1 MTQGNIDDRTVFE
14 DLKDSWT
21 KQALSYKAANE
32 PSSTTSLWKS
42 VLPEP
47 GSKSSSASESNSS
60 GNSSGKQASIS
71 IASGGSKQAEQMM
84 NVANNILLS
93 IYNEDLGSIK
103 GLLSKIDELVEAANP
118 SDSKSI
124 EASKADLSKKAFNAA
139 EEKYKSVLM
148 MLAGVDGAAALYDKA
163 SADYNNFSSLR
174 QRLEDN
180 PQAYIAYKKAQ
191 MYNEL
196 SNYIKAAGE
205 SIAYERVGVGNMV
218 NGIANIFQA
227 HAQQG
232 LNLFNQEMSIRND
245 ARLEKQAQQNTA
257 VHNNNM
263 IDIETKKIIITY
275 GLPEAAYTEVWN
287 VVSQNDK
294 LPKAEYNRKINEII
308 NKYQQR

>member
-1 MTQGNIDDRTVFE
+1 METSMAQGNIDDRTVFE
-14 DLKDSWT
+14 DLKDRWT
-21 KQALSYKAANE
+21 TKE

-42 VLPEP
+42 VLPDKE
-47 GSKSSSASESNSS
+47 SKSSSTSESNSS
-60 GNSSGKQASIS
+60 GNSSGKKASIS
-71 IASGGSKQAEQMM
+71 VASGGSKQAEQMM
-84 NVANNILLS
+84 NVANDILLS

-103 GLLSKIDELVEAANP
+103 GLLGKIDELVEAANP

-196 SNYIKAAGE
+196 SNYIKAAGD

-232 LNLFNQEMSIRND
+232 LNRFNQEMSLRSD
-245 ARLEKQAQQNTA
+245 ARQELQSQQNTA

-263 IDIETKKIIITY
+263 IDREAQRILVTY
-275 GLPEAAYTEVWN
+275 GLPEEAYYRVRGL
-287 VVSQNDK
+287 VSKTDEMTKTQ
-294 LPKAEYNRKINEII
+294 YNIEMNKII
-308 NKYQQR
+308 NDFTVKR

>member
-1 MTQGNIDDRTVFE
+1 METSMAQGNTDDRTVFQQ
-14 DLKDSWT
+14 LKDKWT
-21 KQALSYKAANE
+21 TEDFPAAAWESVLSGRGSK
-32 PSSTTSLWKS
+32 PSSS
-42 VLPEP
+42 
-47 GSKSSSASESNSS
+47 SESNSS
-60 GNSSGKQASIS
+60 GNSSDRKASIS
-71 IASGGSKQAEQMM
+71 VASGGSKEADEMM
-84 NVANNILLS
+84 SVANDILLS
-93 IYNEDLGSIK
+93 IYKEDLGSIK
-103 GLLSKIDELVEAANP
+103 GLLSKIDELVEASNP

-196 SNYIKAAGE
+196 SNYIKAAGD
-205 SIAYERVGVGNMV
+205 SISYERVGVGNMV
-218 NGIANIFQA
+218 NGVANIFQA

-232 LNLFNQEMSIRND
+232 INSFNQEMRIRD
-245 ARLEKQAQQNTA
+245 DSRAEQQAQQNTA

-263 IDIETKKIIITY
+263 IRQQTQIILNKY
-275 GLPEAAYTEVWN
+275 RLPEDAYAEVRE
-287 VVSQNDK
+287 VVSNNDK
-294 LPKAEYNRKINEII
+294 LTKSQFNERLSKIIY
-308 NKYQQR
+308 KYQ

>member
-1 MTQGNIDDRTVFE
+1 METSMLQGNNNDRNVFQKLIDNRQPEESSDY
-14 DLKDSWT
+14 LSAWGS
-21 KQALSYKAANE
+21 AL
-32 PSSTTSLWKS
+32 
-42 VLPEP
+42 P
-47 GSKSSSASESNSS
+47 GSSSESNSS
-60 GNSSGKQASIS
+60 GNSSGRKASTS
-71 IASGGSKQAEQMM
+71 VASGGSKEADQMIS
-84 NVANNILLS
+84 VANDILLS
-93 IYNEDLGSIK
+93 IYKEDLGSIK
-103 GLLSKIDELVEAANP
+103 GLLSKIDELVEISNP

-163 SADYNNFSSLR
+163 SVDYNNFSSLR

-196 SNYIKAAGE
+196 SNYIKAAGD
-205 SIAYERVGVGNMV
+205 SISYERVGVGNMV

-232 LNLFNQEMSIRND
+232 LNSFNQEMKLRDDSR
-245 ARLEKQAQQNTA
+245 QSA

-263 IDIETKKIIITY
+263 INQETLKILSAT
-275 GLPEAAYTEVWN
+275 GLPEEAYGRVWD
-287 VVSQNDK
+287 VVSKTDELSK
-294 LPKAEYNRKINEII
+294 SEYNRRLNKII
-308 NKYQQR
+308 NDFTVKQR

>member
-1 MTQGNIDDRTVFE
+1 METSMAKGNTDDRNVFQK
-14 DLKDSWT
+14 LKDKRT
-21 KQALSYKAANE
+21 TEDYPAPA
-32 PSSTTSLWKS
+32 SSWKS

-47 GSKSSSASESNSS
+47 GSKTSSASESNSS
-60 GNSSGKQASIS
+60 GNSSGKKASIS
-71 IASGGSKQAEQMM
+71 VASGGSKQAEQMM
-84 NVANNILLS
+84 NVANDILLS

-196 SNYIKAAGE
+196 SNYIKAAGD

-232 LNLFNQEMSIRND
+232 LNAFNQEMSLRSD
-245 ARLEKQAQQNTA
+245 ARQEKQSQQNTA
-257 VHNNNM
+257 AHNRNM
-263 IDIETKKIIITY
+263 IDQQTRIILNKY
-275 GLPEAAYTEVWN
+275 RLPDTAYAEVWE
-287 VVSQNDK
+287 VVSNNDK
-294 LPKAEYNRKINEII
+294 LTKSQFNDRLSKIIY
-308 NKYQQR
+308 KYQQGQK

>member
-1 MTQGNIDDRTVFE
+1 MAKGNTDDRNVFQK
-14 DLKDSWT
+14 LKDKRT
-21 KQALSYKAANE
+21 TEDYPAPA
-32 PSSTTSLWKS
+32 SSWKS

-47 GSKSSSASESNSS
+47 GSKTSSASESNSS
-60 GNSSGKQASIS
+60 GNSSGKKASIS
-71 IASGGSKQAEQMM
+71 VASGGSKQAEQMM
-84 NVANNILLS
+84 NVANDILLS

-148 MLAGVDGAAALYDKA
+148 MLAGVDGAAVLYDKA

-196 SNYIKAAGE
+196 SNYIKAAGD

-232 LNLFNQEMSIRND
+232 LNAFNQEMSLRSD
-245 ARLEKQAQQNTA
+245 ARQEKQSQQNTA
-257 VHNNNM
+257 VHRNNM
-263 IDIETKKIIITY
+263 IDQQTRIILNKY
-275 GLPEAAYTEVWN
+275 RLPDAAYAEVWE
-287 VVSQNDK
+287 VVSNNDK
-294 LPKAEYNRKINEII
+294 LTKNQFNDRLSKIIY
-308 NKYQQR
+308 KYQQGQK

>member
-1 MTQGNIDDRTVFE
+1 METSMAKGNTDNINVFDKLADKWATQFAPSDYVSE
-14 DLKDSWT
+14 W
-21 KQALSYKAANE
+21 E
-32 PSSTTSLWKS
+32 P

-47 GSKSSSASESNSS
+47 GSKTSSSSESNSS
-60 GNSSGKQASIS
+60 GNSSDKKASIS
-71 IASGGSKQAEQMM
+71 VASGGSKQADQMM
-84 NVANNILLS
+84 SVANDILLS
-93 IYNEDLGSIK
+93 IYKEDLGSIK
-103 GLLSKIDELVEAANP
+103 GLLGKIDELVEASNP

-196 SNYIKAAGE
+196 SNYIKAAGD
-205 SIAYERVGVGNMV
+205 SISYERVGVGNMV

-227 HAQQG
+227 HAQQS
-232 LNLFNQEMSIRND
+232 LNAFNQAMSLRSD
-245 ARLEKQAQQNTA
+245 ARQELQSQQNTA

-263 IDIETKKIIITY
+263 INQQTQIILSKY
-275 GLPEAAYTEVWN
+275 GLPEAAYGDVRGL
-287 VVSQNDK
+287 VSRNDEMTK
-294 LPKAEYNRKINEII
+294 KQFNIELSKVI

>member
-1 MTQGNIDDRTVFE
+1 METSMAQGNINDRNVFE
-14 DLKDSWT
+14 QLREKWTTKEFPATESSWG
-21 KQALSYKAANE
+21 
-32 PSSTTSLWKS
+32 S
-42 VLPEP
+42 VLP
-47 GSKSSSASESNSS
+47 GKVSKSSSSSESNSS
-60 GNSSGKQASIS
+60 GNSTGGKASIS
-71 IASGGSKQAEQMM
+71 VASGGSKEADQMM
-84 NVANNILLS
+84 SVANDILLS

-103 GLLSKIDELVEAANP
+103 GLLGKIDELVETSNP

-124 EASKADLSKKAFNAA
+124 EASKADLSKKTFNAA

-196 SNYIKAAGE
+196 SNYIKAAGD
-205 SIAYERVGVGNMV
+205 SISYERVGVGNMV
-218 NGIANIFQA
+218 NGVANIFQA

-232 LNLFNQEMSIRND
+232 LNLFNEEMKLRDDNRQEQ
-245 ARLEKQAQQNTA
+245 QALQNTA

-263 IDIETKKIIITY
+263 INQQTLNILSRT
-275 GLPEAAYTEVWN
+275 GLPEEAYGRVREL
-287 VVSQNDK
+287 VSRNDEMTK
-294 LPKAEYNRKINEII
+294 TQFNRELNKII
-308 NKYQQR
+308 NDFTVKQR

>member
-1 MTQGNIDDRTVFE
+1 MVQGNTDDRNVFQQLIDNRLTE
-14 DLKDSWT
+14 
-21 KQALSYKAANE
+21 E
-32 PSSTTSLWKS
+32 SSDYVSAWGS
-42 VLPEP
+42 VLPEQ
-47 GSKSSSASESNSS
+47 GSKSSSSSESNSS
-60 GNSSGKQASIS
+60 GNSSGGKASIS
-71 IASGGSKQAEQMM
+71 VASGGSKQADQMM
-84 NVANNILLS
+84 SVANDILLS

-103 GLLSKIDELVEAANP
+103 GLLGKIDELVEASNP

-124 EASKADLSKKAFNAA
+124 EASKADLSKKTFNAA

-163 SADYNNFSSLR
+163 STDYNNFSSLR

-196 SNYIKAAGE
+196 SNYIKAAGD

-245 ARLEKQAQQNTA
+245 ARLEKQSQQNTA

-263 IDIETKKIIITY
+263 IDQETLKILNAT
-275 GLPEAAYTEVWN
+275 GLPEEAYGRVWN

-294 LPKAEYNRKINEII
+294 LTKAEFNRELNKII
-308 NKYQQR
+308 NDFTVKQR

>member
-1 MTQGNIDDRTVFE
+1 METSMVQGNTDDRNVFE
-14 DLKDSWT
+14 QLKDS
-21 KQALSYKAANE
+21 KE
-32 PSSTTSLWKS
+32 PSSTTSLWKP
-42 VLPEP
+42 VLLDKE
-47 GSKSSSASESNSS
+47 SKSSSASESNSS
-60 GNSSGKQASIS
+60 GNSSGKKASIS

-84 NVANNILLS
+84 NVANDILLS

-163 SADYNNFSSLR
+163 STDYNNFSSLR

-196 SNYIKAAGE
+196 SNYIKAAGD
-205 SIAYERVGVGNMV
+205 SISYERVGVGNMV

-232 LNLFNQEMSIRND
+232 LNLFNQKMRIRD
-245 ARLEKQAQQNTA
+245 DSRAEV

-263 IDIETKKIIITY
+263 INQQTQRILNKY
-275 GLPEAAYTEVWN
+275 RLPEEAYTEVWE
-287 VVSQNDK
+287 VVSNNDNLTK
-294 LPKAEYNRKINEII
+294 SQFNERLSKVI
-308 NKYQQR
+308 NKYQ

>member
-1 MTQGNIDDRTVFE
+1 METSMAQGNTDDRNVFE
-14 DLKDSWT
+14 QLNDRLTT
-21 KQALSYKAANE
+21 KE
-32 PSSTTSLWKS
+32 PSSTTSLWKP
-42 VLPEP
+42 VLPDKE
-47 GSKSSSASESNSS
+47 SKSSSASESNSS
-60 GNSSGKQASIS
+60 GNSSGKKASIS

-84 NVANNILLS
+84 NVANDILLS

-163 SADYNNFSSLR
+163 STDYNNFSSLR

-196 SNYIKAAGE
+196 SNYIKAAGD
-205 SIAYERVGVGNMV
+205 SISYERVGVGNMV

-232 LNLFNQEMSIRND
+232 LNLFNQKMRIRD
-245 ARLEKQAQQNTA
+245 DSRAEV

-263 IDIETKKIIITY
+263 INQQTQRILNKY
-275 GLPEAAYTEVWN
+275 RLPEEAYTEVWE
-287 VVSQNDK
+287 VVSNNDNLTK
-294 LPKAEYNRKINEII
+294 SQFNERLSKVI
-308 NKYQQR
+308 NKYQ

>member
-1 MTQGNIDDRTVFE
+1 MEASMAQGNIDDRTVYE
-14 DLKDSWT
+14 KLKDKWT
-21 KQALSYKAANE
+21 TEAIQFA

-42 VLPEP
+42 VLPDK
-47 GSKSSSASESNSS
+47 GSKSSSSSESNSS
-60 GNSSGKQASIS
+60 GNSSGKKASIS

-84 NVANNILLS
+84 NVANDILLS

-196 SNYIKAAGE
+196 SNYIKAAGD
-205 SIAYERVGVGNMV
+205 SISYERVGVGNMV

-232 LNLFNQEMSIRND
+232 LNRFNQEMSIRND
-245 ARLEKQAQQNTA
+245 ARQENQAQQNTA

-263 IDIETKKIIITY
+263 THQRTQIILNKF
-275 GLPEAAYTEVWN
+275 GLPEEAYADVWDIVFRSDEMTKTQFN
-287 VVSQNDK
+287 IELSKV
-294 LPKAEYNRKINEII
+294 I

>member
-1 MTQGNIDDRTVFE
+1 MEASMAQGNIDDRSVFE
-14 DLKDSWT
+14 DLKDRRT
-21 KQALSYKAANE
+21 AKE
-32 PSSTTSLWKS
+32 PSATASSWKS
-42 VLPEP
+42 VLPDKE
-47 GSKSSSASESNSS
+47 SKSSSTSESNSS
-60 GNSSGKQASIS
+60 GNSSGKKASIS
-71 IASGGSKQAEQMM
+71 VASGGSKQAEQMM
-84 NVANNILLS
+84 NVANDILLS

-103 GLLSKIDELVEAANP
+103 GLLGKIDELVEAANP

-196 SNYIKAAGE
+196 SNYIKAAGD

-232 LNLFNQEMSIRND
+232 LNRFNQEMSLRSD
-245 ARLEKQAQQNTA
+245 ARQELQSRQNTA

-263 IDIETKKIIITY
+263 IDREAQRILVTY
-275 GLPEAAYTEVWN
+275 GLPEEAYYRVRGL
-287 VVSQNDK
+287 VSKTDEMTKTQ
-294 LPKAEYNRKINEII
+294 YNIEMNKII
-308 NKYQQR
+308 NDFTVKR

>member
-1 MTQGNIDDRTVFE
+1 METSMAKSNTDDINVFDKLAEKWATQFAPSDYSS
-14 DLKDSWT
+14 SW
-21 KQALSYKAANE
+21 E
-32 PSSTTSLWKS
+32 P
-42 VLPEP
+42 VLPEQ
-47 GSKSSSASESNSS
+47 GSKSSSSSGSNSS
-60 GNSSGKQASIS
+60 GNSSDRKASIS
-71 IASGGSKQAEQMM
+71 VASGGSKEADEMM
-84 NVANNILLS
+84 SVANDILLS

-103 GLLSKIDELVEAANP
+103 GLLSKIDELVEASNP

-196 SNYIKAAGE
+196 SNYIKAAGD
-205 SIAYERVGVGNMV
+205 SISYERVGVGNMV

-232 LNLFNQEMSIRND
+232 LNLFNQEMRIRD
-245 ARLEKQAQQNTA
+245 DSRAEQQARQNTA

-263 IDIETKKIIITY
+263 VDQQTQIILNKY
-275 GLPEAAYTEVWN
+275 RLPKDAYAEVWE
-287 VVSQNDK
+287 VVSNNDK
-294 LPKAEYNRKINEII
+294 LTKSQFNEKLSKIIY
-308 NKYQQR
+308 KYQ

>member
-1 MTQGNIDDRTVFE
+1 METSMAQGNIDDRNVFE
-14 DLKDSWT
+14 KLRDKWT
-21 KQALSYKAANE
+21 SE
-32 PSSTTSLWKS
+32 ESPTTAWES
-42 VLPEP
+42 VLPDI
-47 GSKSSSASESNSS
+47 GSKSSSSSESNSS
-60 GNSSGKQASIS
+60 GNSSGGKASIS
-71 IASGGSKQAEQMM
+71 VASGGSKQAEQMM
-84 NVANNILLS
+84 NVANDILLS

-103 GLLSKIDELVEAANP
+103 GLLGKIDELVEASNP

-124 EASKADLSKKAFNAA
+124 EASKADLSKKTFNAA

-196 SNYIKAAGE
+196 SNYIKAAGD

-232 LNLFNQEMSIRND
+232 LNLFNQEMRIRD
-245 ARLEKQAQQNTA
+245 DSRAEQQAQQNTA

-263 IDIETKKIIITY
+263 INQQTQIILNKY
-275 GLPEAAYTEVWN
+275 RLPEDAYAEVWE
-287 VVSQNDK
+287 VVSNNDK
-294 LPKAEYNRKINEII
+294 LTKSQFNERLSKIIY
-308 NKYQQR
+308 KYQQR

>member
-1 MTQGNIDDRTVFE
+1 MEASMAQGNIDDRSVFE
-14 DLKDSWT
+14 QLKDSWRT
-21 KQALSYKAANE
+21 KEPFVAA
-32 PSSTTSLWKS
+32 SSWKS

-47 GSKSSSASESNSS
+47 GSKSSSTSESNSS
-60 GNSSGKQASIS
+60 GNSSGKKASIS
-71 IASGGSKQAEQMM
+71 VASGGSKQAEQMM
-84 NVANNILLS
+84 SVANDILLS

-196 SNYIKAAGE
+196 SNYIKAAGD

-232 LNLFNQEMSIRND
+232 LNRFNQEMSLRSD
-245 ARLEKQAQQNTA
+245 ARQELQSQQNTA
-257 VHNNNM
+257 VHRNNM
-263 IDIETKKIIITY
+263 IDQETRKIIITY
-275 GLPEAAYTEVWN
+275 GLPDAAYAELWN

-294 LPKAEYNRKINEII
+294 LSKKEYNEKMSKVI

>member
-1 MTQGNIDDRTVFE
+1 METSMVQGNIDDRNVFE
-14 DLKDSWT
+14 DLKDKWT
-21 KQALSYKAANE
+21 AKESPATA
-32 PSSTTSLWKS
+32 WGS
-42 VLPEP
+42 VLPDKE
-47 GSKSSSASESNSS
+47 SKSSSSSGSNSS
-60 GNSSGKQASIS
+60 GNSSDRKASIS
-71 IASGGSKQAEQMM
+71 VASGGSKQAEQMM
-84 NVANNILLS
+84 SVANNILLS

-103 GLLSKIDELVEAANP
+103 GLLSKIDELVEASNP

-196 SNYIKAAGE
+196 SNYIKAAGD
-205 SIAYERVGVGNMV
+205 SISYERVGVGNMV
-218 NGIANIFQA
+218 NGVANIFQA

-232 LNLFNQEMSIRND
+232 LNRFNQEMNIRND
-245 ARLEKQAQQNTA
+245 SRAEV
-257 VHNNNM
+257 VHRNNM
-263 IDIETKKIIITY
+263 IHQETLKILSAT
-275 GLPEAAYTEVWN
+275 GLPEDAYGRVWE
-287 VVSQNDK
+287 VVSKTDELNEK
-294 LPKAEYNRKINEII
+294 EYNRKLNKII
-308 NKYQQR
+308 NDFTVKQR

>member
-1 MTQGNIDDRTVFE
+1 MKQGNIDDRNVFE
-14 DLKDSWT
+14 KLRDKWT
-21 KQALSYKAANE
+21 TEES
-32 PSSTTSLWKS
+32 PTTAWGA
-42 VLPEP
+42 VLPDI
-47 GSKSSSASESNSS
+47 GSKSSSSSESNSS
-60 GNSSGKQASIS
+60 GNSTGGKASIS
-71 IASGGSKQAEQMM
+71 VASGGSKQADQMM
-84 NVANNILLS
+84 NVANDILLS

-103 GLLSKIDELVEAANP
+103 GLLGKIDELVETSNP

-124 EASKADLSKKAFNAA
+124 EASKADLSKKTFNAA

-163 SADYNNFSSLR
+163 SVDYNNFSSLR

-196 SNYIKAAGE
+196 SNYIKAAGD

-232 LNLFNQEMSIRND
+232 INSFNKEMKTKEDIR
-245 ARLEKQAQQNTA
+245 AQA

-263 IDIETKKIIITY
+263 IDQETLKILNAT
-275 GLPEAAYTEVWN
+275 GLPEEAYGRVWN

-294 LPKAEYNRKINEII
+294 LTKAEFNRELNKII
-308 NKYQQR
+308 NDFTVKQR

>member
-1 MTQGNIDDRTVFE
+1 METSMAQGNTDDRNVFE
-14 DLKDSWT
+14 QLKDS
-21 KQALSYKAANE
+21 KE
-32 PSSTTSLWKS
+32 PSSTTSLWKP
-42 VLPEP
+42 VLPDKE
-47 GSKSSSASESNSS
+47 SKSSSASESNSS
-60 GNSSGKQASIS
+60 GNSSDRKASIS

-84 NVANNILLS
+84 NVANDILLS

-205 SIAYERVGVGNMV
+205 SISYERVGMGNMV
-218 NGIANIFQA
+218 NGVANIFQA
-227 HAQQG
+227 HAQKG
-232 LNLFNQEMSIRND
+232 LNLFNQEMRIRDEERAD
-245 ARLEKQAQQNTA
+245 ATHK
-257 VHNNNM
+257 NNM
-263 IDIETKKIIITY
+263 INQETQIILSKY
-275 GLPEAAYTEVWN
+275 GLPEAAYGDVYLL
-287 VVSQNDK
+287 VSKDK
-294 LPKAEYNRKINEII
+294 DDKISQEEYNERLTKII
-308 NKYQQR
+308 NKYIQG

>member
-1 MTQGNIDDRTVFE
+1 MEQGNIDDRNVFE
-14 DLKDSWT
+14 QLKDKWT
-21 KQALSYKAANE
+21 TKE
-32 PSSTTSLWKS
+32 PSATASGWES
-42 VLPEP
+42 VLPDK
-47 GSKSSSASESNSS
+47 GTNLSSSSESNSS
-60 GNSSGKQASIS
+60 GNSSGGKASTS
-71 IASGGSKQAEQMM
+71 VASGGSKEADQMM
-84 NVANNILLS
+84 SVANDILLS

-103 GLLSKIDELVEAANP
+103 GLLGKIDELVEASNP

-196 SNYIKAAGE
+196 SNYIKAAGD
-205 SIAYERVGVGNMV
+205 SISYERVGVGNMV

-232 LNLFNQEMSIRND
+232 LNRFNQEMSIRSN
-245 ARLEKQAQQNTA
+245 ARQEQQAQQNTA
-257 VHNNNM
+257 VHRNNM
-263 IDIETKKIIITY
+263 IDHETRKIITTY
-275 GLPEAAYTEVWN
+275 GLPDAAYGRVWE
-287 VVSQNDK
+287 VVSNNDK
-294 LPKAEYNRKINEII
+294 LTKSQFNERLIKII
-308 NKYQQR
+308 NDFTVKQR

>member
-1 MTQGNIDDRTVFE
+1 MC
-14 DLKDSWT
+14 
-21 KQALSYKAANE
+21 
-32 PSSTTSLWKS
+32 
-42 VLPEP
+42 
-47 GSKSSSASESNSS
+47 
-60 GNSSGKQASIS
+60 
-71 IASGGSKQAEQMM
+71 
-84 NVANNILLS
+84 
-93 IYNEDLGSIK
+93 
-103 GLLSKIDELVEAANP
+103 
-118 SDSKSI
+118 I

-196 SNYIKAAGE
+196 SNYIKAAGD

-232 LNLFNQEMSIRND
+232 LNLFNQEMSLRSD
-245 ARLEKQAQQNTA
+245 ARQEQQAQQNTA

-263 IDIETKKIIITY
+263 INQQTQIILSKY
-275 GLPEAAYTEVWN
+275 GLPEAAYGDVHYL
-287 VVSQNDK
+287 VSKQNEIDQK
-294 LPKAEYNRKINEII
+294 EYNRRLTKII
-308 NKYQQR
+308 NDFTVKQR

>member
-1 MTQGNIDDRTVFE
+1 MGTSMKQGNIDDRNVFE
-14 DLKDSWT
+14 KLRDKWT
-21 KQALSYKAANE
+21 SE
-32 PSSTTSLWKS
+32 ESPTTAWGA
-42 VLPEP
+42 VLPDKV
-47 GSKSSSASESNSS
+47 SKSSSSSESKSS
-60 GNSSGKQASIS
+60 GNSTGGKASIS
-71 IASGGSKQAEQMM
+71 VASGGSKQADQMM
-84 NVANNILLS
+84 SVANDILLS

-103 GLLSKIDELVEAANP
+103 GLLGKIDELVEASNP

-124 EASKADLSKKAFNAA
+124 EASKADLSKKTFNAA

-196 SNYIKAAGE
+196 SNYIKAAGD

-232 LNLFNQEMSIRND
+232 LNLFNEEMSLRSD
-245 ARLEKQAQQNTA
+245 ARQELQSQQNTA
-257 VHNNNM
+257 VHRNNM
-263 IDIETKKIIITY
+263 IDQETRKIIITY
-275 GLPEAAYTEVWN
+275 GLPDAAYAELWN

-308 NKYQQR
+308 NKYQ

>member
-1 MTQGNIDDRTVFE
+1 METSMVQGNTEDRTVFQKLIDNRQPE
-14 DLKDSWT
+14 ESSDYLSAWGS
-21 KQALSYKAANE
+21 AL
-32 PSSTTSLWKS
+32 
-42 VLPEP
+42 P
-47 GSKSSSASESNSS
+47 GSSSESNSS
-60 GNSSGKQASIS
+60 GNSSGRKASTS
-71 IASGGSKQAEQMM
+71 VASGGSKEADQMM
-84 NVANNILLS
+84 SVANDILLS
-93 IYNEDLGSIK
+93 IYKEDLGSIK
-103 GLLSKIDELVEAANP
+103 GLLSKIDELVEISNP

-163 SADYNNFSSLR
+163 SVDYNNFSSLR

-196 SNYIKAAGE
+196 SNYIKAAGD
-205 SIAYERVGVGNMV
+205 SISYERVGVGNMV

-232 LNLFNQEMSIRND
+232 LNSFNQEMKLRDDSR
-245 ARLEKQAQQNTA
+245 QSA

-263 IDIETKKIIITY
+263 INQETLKILSAT
-275 GLPEAAYTEVWN
+275 GLPEEAYGRVWD
-287 VVSQNDK
+287 VVSKTDELSK
-294 LPKAEYNRKINEII
+294 SEYNRRLNKII
-308 NKYQQR
+308 NDFTVKQR

>member
-1 MTQGNIDDRTVFE
+1 METSMAQGNIDDRTVFE
-14 DLKDSWT
+14 QLKDSWT
-21 KQALSYKAANE
+21 AKALSATA
-32 PSSTTSLWKS
+32 SSWKS

-47 GSKSSSASESNSS
+47 GSKSSSTSESNSS
-60 GNSSGKQASIS
+60 GNSSGKKASIS
-71 IASGGSKQAEQMM
+71 VASGGSKQAEQMM
-84 NVANNILLS
+84 NVANDILLS

-196 SNYIKAAGE
+196 SNYIKAAGD

-232 LNLFNQEMSIRND
+232 LNRFNQEMSLRSD
-245 ARLEKQAQQNTA
+245 ARQELQSRQNTA

-263 IDIETKKIIITY
+263 IDREAQRILVTY
-275 GLPEAAYTEVWN
+275 GLPEEAYYRVRGL
-287 VVSQNDK
+287 VSKTDEMTKTQ
-294 LPKAEYNRKINEII
+294 YNIEMNKII
-308 NKYQQR
+308 NDFTVKR

>member
-1 MTQGNIDDRTVFE
+1 METSMAKGNTDNINVFDKLADKWATQF
-14 DLKDSWT
+14 
-21 KQALSYKAANE
+21 A
-32 PSSTTSLWKS
+32 PSDYVSAWGS
-42 VLPEP
+42 VLPEQ
-47 GSKSSSASESNSS
+47 GSKSSSSSESNSS
-60 GNSSGKQASIS
+60 GNSSDKKASIS
-71 IASGGSKQAEQMM
+71 VASGGSKQADQMM
-84 NVANNILLS
+84 SVANDILLS
-93 IYNEDLGSIK
+93 IYKEDLGSIK
-103 GLLSKIDELVEAANP
+103 GLLGKIDELVEASNP

-196 SNYIKAAGE
+196 SNYIKAAGD
-205 SIAYERVGVGNMV
+205 SISYERVGIGNMV

-232 LNLFNQEMSIRND
+232 LNAFNQAMSLRSD
-245 ARLEKQAQQNTA
+245 ARQELQSQQNTA

-263 IDIETKKIIITY
+263 INQQTQIILSKY
-275 GLPEAAYTEVWN
+275 GLPEAAYGDVRGL
-287 VVSQNDK
+287 VSRNDEMTK
-294 LPKAEYNRKINEII
+294 KQFNIELSKVI

>member
-1 MTQGNIDDRTVFE
+1 METSMVQGNIEDRNVFE
-14 DLKDSWT
+14 QLKDKWT
-21 KQALSYKAANE
+21 TEEFPAWE
-32 PSSTTSLWKS
+32 S
-42 VLPEP
+42 VLPES
-47 GSKSSSASESNSS
+47 GSNLSNASESNSS
-60 GNSSGKQASIS
+60 DGKASIS
-71 IASGGSKQAEQMM
+71 VASGGSKEANQMM
-84 NVANNILLS
+84 SVANDILLS

-103 GLLSKIDELVEAANP
+103 GLLGKIDELVEASNP

-196 SNYIKAAGE
+196 SNYIKAAGD
-205 SIAYERVGVGNMV
+205 SISYERVGVGNMV

-232 LNLFNQEMSIRND
+232 LNLFNQEMRLREDSRNS
-245 ARLEKQAQQNTA
+245 A
-257 VHNNNM
+257 VHDSNM
-263 IDIETKKIIITY
+263 INQETQIILNRY
-275 GLPEAAYTEVWN
+275 GLPEAAYGHVRDL
-287 VVSQNDK
+287 VSRTDELSEK
-294 LPKAEYNRKINEII
+294 EYNRKLNDII
-308 NKYQQR
+308 NYYQQG

>member
-1 MTQGNIDDRTVFE
+1 METSMAQGNINDRNVFE
-14 DLKDSWT
+14 KLRDNWTAKYPPDYSSSW
-21 KQALSYKAANE
+21 E
-32 PSSTTSLWKS
+32 S
-42 VLPEP
+42 VLSDK
-47 GSKSSSASESNSS
+47 GSKSSSASVSNSP
-60 GNSSGKQASIS
+60 GNSSGGKPSIS
-71 IASGGSKQAEQMM
+71 VASGGSKEAEQMM
-84 NVANNILLS
+84 SVANDILLS
-93 IYNEDLGSIK
+93 IYHEDIGSIK
-103 GLLSKIDELVEAANP
+103 GLLGKIDELVETSNP

-148 MLAGVDGAAALYDKA
+148 MLAGVDGAATLYDKA

-196 SNYIKAAGE
+196 SNYIKAAGD

-218 NGIANIFQA
+218 NGVANIFQA

-232 LNLFNQEMSIRND
+232 LNLFNQEMKLRDESRQ
-245 ARLEKQAQQNTA
+245 EQQAQQNTA

-263 IDIETKKIIITY
+263 INQQTQRILNKY
-275 GLPEAAYTEVWN
+275 RLPEEAYAEVWE
-287 VVSQNDK
+287 VVSNNDK
-294 LPKAEYNRKINEII
+294 LTKSQFSERLSKVI
-308 NKYQQR
+308 NKYQ

>member
-1 MTQGNIDDRTVFE
+1 MEASMAQGNIDDRSVFE
-14 DLKDSWT
+14 QLKDSWRT
-21 KQALSYKAANE
+21 KE
-32 PSSTTSLWKS
+32 PSATASSWKS

-47 GSKSSSASESNSS
+47 GSKSSSTSESNSS
-60 GNSSGKQASIS
+60 GNSSGKKASIS
-71 IASGGSKQAEQMM
+71 VASGGSKQAEQMM
-84 NVANNILLS
+84 SVANDILLS

-148 MLAGVDGAAALYDKA
+148 MLAGVDGAAVLYDKA

-196 SNYIKAAGE
+196 SNYIKAAGD

-232 LNLFNQEMSIRND
+232 LNAFNQEMSLRSD
-245 ARLEKQAQQNTA
+245 ARLEKQSQQNTA
-257 VHNNNM
+257 VHRNNM
-263 IDIETKKIIITY
+263 IDQETRKIIITY
-275 GLPEAAYTEVWN
+275 GLPDAAYAELWN

-294 LPKAEYNRKINEII
+294 LPKKEYNEKMSKVI

>member
-1 MTQGNIDDRTVFE
+1 METSMKQGNIDDRNVFE
-14 DLKDSWT
+14 KLKDKWT
-21 KQALSYKAANE
+21 AEESPAAA
-32 PSSTTSLWKS
+32 WGA
-42 VLPEP
+42 VLPDI
-47 GSKSSSASESNSS
+47 GSKSSSSSESNSS
-60 GNSSGKQASIS
+60 GNSSDRKASIS
-71 IASGGSKQAEQMM
+71 VASGGSKEADEMM
-84 NVANNILLS
+84 SVANDILLS

-103 GLLSKIDELVEAANP
+103 GLLGKIDELVEASNP

-196 SNYIKAAGE
+196 SNYIKAAGD
-205 SIAYERVGVGNMV
+205 SISYERVGVGNMV
-218 NGIANIFQA
+218 NGVANIFQA

-232 LNLFNQEMSIRND
+232 LNLFNQEMRIRD
-245 ARLEKQAQQNTA
+245 DSRADA
-257 VHNNNM
+257 VHRNNM
-263 IDIETKKIIITY
+263 INQQTQIILSKY
-275 GLPEAAYTEVWN
+275 GLPEAAYGDVRGL
-287 VVSQNDK
+287 VSRNDEMTK
-294 LPKAEYNRKINEII
+294 TQFNRELNKII
-308 NKYQQR
+308 NDFTVKQR

>member
-1 MTQGNIDDRTVFE
+1 MEASMAQGNIDDRSVFE
-14 DLKDSWT
+14 DLKDRWRT
-21 KQALSYKAANE
+21 KE
-32 PSSTTSLWKS
+32 PSATASSWKS
-42 VLPEP
+42 VLPDKE
-47 GSKSSSASESNSS
+47 SKSSSTSESNSS
-60 GNSSGKQASIS
+60 GNSSGKKASIS
-71 IASGGSKQAEQMM
+71 VASGGSKQAEQMM
-84 NVANNILLS
+84 SVANDILLS

-196 SNYIKAAGE
+196 SNYIKAAGD

-232 LNLFNQEMSIRND
+232 LNAFNQEMSLRSD
-245 ARLEKQAQQNTA
+245 ARQELQSQQNTA

-263 IDIETKKIIITY
+263 INQQTQIILSKY
-275 GLPEAAYTEVWN
+275 GLPEAAYADVRGL
-287 VVSQNDK
+287 VSRNDEMTK
-294 LPKAEYNRKINEII
+294 TQFNRELNKII
-308 NKYQQR
+308 NDFTVKKR

>member
-1 MTQGNIDDRTVFE
+1 MAQGNTDDRNVFQQLIDNRLTE
-14 DLKDSWT
+14 
-21 KQALSYKAANE
+21 E
-32 PSSTTSLWKS
+32 SSDYVSAWGS
-42 VLPEP
+42 VLPEQ
-47 GSKSSSASESNSS
+47 GSKSSSSSGSNSS
-60 GNSSGKQASIS
+60 GNSSDRKASIS
-71 IASGGSKQAEQMM
+71 VASGGSKEADEMM
-84 NVANNILLS
+84 SVANDILLS

-103 GLLSKIDELVEAANP
+103 GLLGKIDELVEASNP

-196 SNYIKAAGE
+196 SNYIKAAGD
-205 SIAYERVGVGNMV
+205 SISYERVGVGNMV
-218 NGIANIFQA
+218 NGVANIFQA

-232 LNLFNQEMSIRND
+232 INSFNQKMRIRD
-245 ARLEKQAQQNTA
+245 DSRAEQQAGQNTA

-263 IDIETKKIIITY
+263 INQQTQIILSKY
-275 GLPEAAYTEVWN
+275 GLPEAAYGDVRGL
-287 VVSQNDK
+287 VSRNDEMTK
-294 LPKAEYNRKINEII
+294 TQFNRELNKII
-308 NKYQQR
+308 NDFTVKQR

>member
-1 MTQGNIDDRTVFE
+1 METSMEQGNIDDRNVFE
-14 DLKDSWT
+14 KLKDKWT
-21 KQALSYKAANE
+21 AEESPATA
-32 PSSTTSLWKS
+32 WGS
-42 VLPEP
+42 VLPDI
-47 GSKSSSASESNSS
+47 GSKPSGASESNSS
-60 GNSSGKQASIS
+60 GNSSDRKASIS
-71 IASGGSKQAEQMM
+71 VASGGSKQAEQMM
-84 NVANNILLS
+84 NVANDILLS

-103 GLLSKIDELVEAANP
+103 GLLSKIDELVEISNP

-174 QRLEDN
+174 QRIEDN

-196 SNYIKAAGE
+196 SNYIKAAGD
-205 SIAYERVGVGNMV
+205 SISYERVGVGNMV

-232 LNLFNQEMSIRND
+232 LNAFNQAMSIKSD
-245 ARLEKQAQQNTA
+245 ARQELQSQQNTA
-257 VHNNNM
+257 VHRNNM
-263 IDIETKKIIITY
+263 IDQQTQRILLTY
-275 GLPEAAYTEVWN
+275 SLPEAAYGRVWD
-287 VVSQNDK
+287 VVSKND
-294 LPKAEYNRKINEII
+294 EMTRTQFNRELNKII
-308 NKYQQR
+308 NDFMVKR